1 MAFVVS
7 SGALR
12 GVERAAP
19 PPVYGMRI
27 GTTNQYRDY
36 ADLWRAQPE
45 LRTVVDFLARNIAQL
60 GLHTFRRVSDV
71 DRTRLIDHPLAE
83 LLGKPNPSTTPY
95 RMMDALVHDVCIF
108 DNAFLLKVRD
118 DGDPTPLGL
127 RRVRPGRII
136 PIGDDWLEP
145 EGYEIIGSRG
155 RLTVDAG
162 DVVHF
167 RGYNPNDD
175 RLGTPPVESL
185 RQVLSEEWA
194 ANVYREQLWRNGARL
209 SGYISRPIDAPEW
222 GPKGRERFRSEWQA
236 QYSGDSA
243 RAGEAAILED
253 GMSFVPASVTPRDSQ
268 YIESRKLTREEVARS
283 YHVPLPMVGILD
295 HATFTNIKE
304 LHKNLYQ
311 DCLGPW
317 LENFQQEIEL
327 QLLPDLPDTSGVYV
341 EFNFAAKL
349 NGSFEEQA
357 VQLQGAVGGP
367 YMARNEARARLN
379 LPMIPGGDELITPL
393 NVVVGTVPQQLDPEA
408 PTPAEEDQPGDP
420 AQDDPKSMRLFVKAR
435 ASQRAT
441 DKTAERLARFFARQ
455 GAVIASALGAE
466 KSRGVIKAAVPDV
479 FDADRWNGELA
490 ADLLLVSS
498 KLATSAAR
506 DAMAQ
511 MQLEPNDFDPRV
523 MTGWLTAHADGVAK
537 VLNVTTAADVAAAL
551 DGAET
556 IADAVTAVNAL
567 FDSWQGG
574 RAKQIATTLTA
585 SMSGFGSVEA
595 GRHHGGE
602 GAMKT
607 WVTGDNP
614 RPEHAALNGETVMI
628 NGEFS
633 DGSRWPG
640 GSGDTAEDCNCNCDV
655 TISVPK

>member
-19 PPVYGMRI
+19 PPVYSMRI
-27 GTTNQYRDY
+27 GGNQYRDY
-36 ADLWRAQPE
+36 AALWRAQPE

-60 GLHTFRRVSDV
+60 NLHTFRRVSDV
-71 DRTRLIDHPLAE
+71 DRKRLKNHPLAK
-83 LLGKPNPSTTPY
+83 LLEKPNTSTTAY
-95 RMMDALVHDVCIF
+95 RLFDALVHDVCIF
-108 DNAFLLKVRD
+108 DNGFWLKVRD
-118 DGDPTPLGL
+118 DDGTTLAL
-127 RRVRPGRII
+127 RRIRPGRIY
-136 PIGDDWLEP
+136 PIGNDWLEP
-145 EGYEIIGSRG
+145 EGYEIAGTRG
-155 RLTVDAG
+155 RLEVPADA
-162 DVVHF
+162 VVHF

-185 RQVLSEEWA
+185 RQILTEEWA

-209 SGYISRPIDAPEW
+209 SGYISRPVDAPEW

-236 QYSGDSA
+236 QYAGDSPK
-243 RAGEAAILED
+243 AGETAILED
-253 GMSFVPASVTPRDSQ
+253 GMTFVPSGVTPRDSQ

-327 QLLPDLPDTSGVYV
+327 QLLPDLPDTADVYV

-357 VQLQGAVGGP
+357 IQLQGAVGGP

-379 LPMIPGGDELITPL
+379 LPMVPGGDELITPL
-393 NVVVGTVPQQLDPEA
+393 NVTVGTVPAALDPEA
-408 PTPAEEDQPGDP
+408 PLPAETE
-420 AQDDPKSMRLFVKAR
+420 PKALTVLGKAR
-435 ASQRAT
+435 VPQEVT
-441 DKTAERLARFFARQ
+441 DKATETIAKFFARQ
-455 GAVIASALGAE
+455 GAVIASALGAQ
-466 KSRGVIKAAVPDV
+466 KSRGVLKAAVPDV
-479 FDADRWNGELA
+479 FDAPRWDGELA
-490 ADLLLVSS
+490 ADLLLLGS
-498 KLATSAAR
+498 KMAVTAAR
-506 DAMAQ
+506 DTMDK
-511 MQLEPNDFDPRV
+511 MGLDPGDFDPQV
-523 MTGWLTAHADGVAK
+523 IAGWMSAHAGGVAK
-537 VLNVTTAADVAAAL
+537 VLNVATAAEL
-551 DGAET
+551 AEVLAT
-556 IADAVTAVNAL
+556 AEAIADALPAVNAL
-567 FDSWQGG
+567 FDGYQGG
-574 RAKQIATTLTA
+574 RAKQIATTLSA

-595 GRHHGGE
+595 GRHHGGTH
-602 GAMKT
+602 ATKT

-614 RPEHAALNGETVMI
+614 RPEHAALNGETVPI
-628 NGEFS
+628 DGTFS

-640 GSGDTAEDCNCNCDV
+640 GSGDPALDSNCNCDV
-655 TISVPK
+655 SIAVGQ